1 MVKVS
6 FYIPVNLYLDYYLRY
21 ERILKI
27 IARLQYHQPINLN
40 KRLTE
45 ADYKLRFTMLTTYHL
60 DIHKT
65 SPIYLTHKLNYI
77 GRDDSLKVR

>member
-1 MVKVS
+1 MVKAS
-6 FYIPVNLYLDYYLRY
+6 FHIPVNLYLDYYLRY

-27 IARLQYHQPINLN
+27 IARLQYHQP
-40 KRLTE
+40 
-45 ADYKLRFTMLTTYHL
+45 DYKLRFTMLTTYHL

-77 GRDDSLKVR
+77 GRDDSLKVC

>member
-45 ADYKLRFTMLTTYHL
+45 ADYKLRFTMHHL
-60 DIHKT
+60 DIYKT
-65 SPIYLTHKLNYI
+65 SPVYLTYKLNYI
-77 GRDDSLKVR
+77 GRDDSLKVC